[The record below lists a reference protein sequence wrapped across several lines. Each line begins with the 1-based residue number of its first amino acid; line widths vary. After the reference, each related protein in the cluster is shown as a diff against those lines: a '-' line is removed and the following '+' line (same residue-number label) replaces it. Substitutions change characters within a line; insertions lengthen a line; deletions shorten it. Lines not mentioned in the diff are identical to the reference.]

1 MDTLTDYLLEA
12 RAALARRDWR
22 GGYAAYTRADGI
34 GSMTLDDLDAYAGTA
49 WRLGHGRE
57 AVRLAERVYHQL
69 VRTDPTAAAMKAVDL
84 TVVWR
89 TRGHHAVAA
98 DWAAKAGRLLAGTS
112 VGTAHGYL
120 AYADAVAAIDRD
132 DADALARGKRT
143 LDEVGQR
150 VEDPALSVLARVI
163 EGVAAVL
170 DGRDDDGL
178 RALDAVLL
186 PMLDQ
191 RVPVEWGGDAYRLAL
206 WVVERRGDDDHVRVF
221 VAAMQEWS
229 EAVDAA
235 AYRAISEVHRLRA
248 DTDSEARTRRA
259 TELQR
264 SVVDVDAAAMAILEE
279 LLAGGAR

>member
-1 MDTLTDYLLEA
+1 MMTDYLTEA

-22 GGYAAYTRADGI
+22 EGYAAYVRADGI
-34 GSMTLDDLDAYAGTA
+34 GSMTLDDLDAYAGMA

-89 TRGHHAVAA
+89 TRGHHTVAD

-112 VGTAHGYL
+112 VSTAHGYL
-120 AYADAVAAIDRD
+120 AYAEVVAAIDRD

-143 LDEVGQR
+143 LDEVGRR

-170 DGRDDDGL
+170 DGRDGEGL

-186 PMLDQ
+186 PVLDP
-191 RVPVEWGGDAYRLAL
+191 RVPLEWGGDAYRLAL
-206 WVVERRGDDDHVRVF
+206 RVVERRGDDDHVRAF
-221 VAAMQEWS
+221 VDAMQRWC
-229 EAVDAA
+229 EAFDAA
-235 AYRAISEVHRLRA
+235 AYRAICDVHRLRA
-248 DTDSEARTRRA
+248 DTVTATPTARA

-264 SVVDVDAAAMAILEE
+264 AVVDVDAVAMAILEE

>member
-1 MDTLTDYLLEA
+1 MDTLTDYLMEA

-22 GGYAAYTRADGI
+22 AGYVAYLRADGI
-34 GSMTLDDLDAYAGTA
+34 GSMTLDDLDAYAGIA

-57 AVRLAERVYHQL
+57 AARLADRVYHQL
-69 VRTDPTAAAMKAVDL
+69 VRTDPAAAAKKAVDL

-112 VGTAHGYL
+112 VGATHGYL

-132 DADALARGKRT
+132 DADALARGKRA
-143 LDEVGQR
+143 LDEVGRR

-163 EGVAAVL
+163 EGVAAIL
-170 DGRDDDGL
+170 DGRDDEGL
-178 RALDAVLL
+178 RVLDAVLL
-186 PMLDQ
+186 PVLDS
-191 RVPVEWGGDAYRLAL
+191 RVPLEWGGDVYRLAL
-206 WVVERRGDDDHVRVF
+206 WVAERRNNRDHVRAF
-221 VAAMQEWS
+221 VDAMQSWC

-235 AYRAISEVHRLRA
+235 AYRAICEVHRLRA
-248 DTDSEARTRRA
+248 GVDSATRTQRA

-264 SVVDVDAAAMAILEE
+264 AVIDVDAAAMAILEE